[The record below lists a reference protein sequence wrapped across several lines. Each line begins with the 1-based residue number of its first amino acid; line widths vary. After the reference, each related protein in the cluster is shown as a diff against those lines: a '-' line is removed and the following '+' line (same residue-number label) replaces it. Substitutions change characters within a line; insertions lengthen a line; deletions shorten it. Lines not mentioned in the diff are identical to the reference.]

1 MKKDTAVVL
10 ASTKDYLYATSNVL
24 IGLTKCSPDFA
35 TDIILFNDGI
45 DEIYKNK
52 LNQLTKNIIYK
63 LYNNDY
69 FISKTNLKIETL
81 PRLKRFSLLAYA
93 RYEIFD
99 LLKYYKKILYIDC
112 DMLIQKDISK
122 VKKFGPISLQRHN
135 KTLAYCFNTDKKE
148 IEGVDTSLYSYMNS
162 YIYINDNLNH
172 YEILTDECYQLT
184 QKYILNST
192 LPDLA
197 IISILLYKYNI
208 TPNEA
213 PRSIHA
219 LHTAKESYDSCM
231 VHPINGLKW
240 KFWSNPL
247 MRQLYPLWQENYEEW
262 IKMGGQKY
270 EGPQYYLSDFPKEKD
285 KIFKNYKNE
294 LFYRDLYL
302 KNKDRLPLNILPNI
316 SANKSYL
323 QFFIK
328 NIDEKIHYEIL
339 EKKYV
344 CLHCESEEFRKSF
357 YLKNIFKNIY
367 QKIYN
372 EKYKVDYNEQK
383 LSITIVSC
391 EKNIF
396 DDLLFLIT
404 TSYPFFMVNEENDN
418 LNNKNLINNYDSRY
432 VQNKFDSK
440 FEHIT
445 TEENLLNFSI
455 LHKDN
460 ISLHSQLI
468 QINNTLKNIAH
479 YLINDSIKYSFICEG
494 KIITMEFPKYY
505 INDYIQQQIIRFGTF
520 YEFKQLKKISAYL
533 PKNAVIID
541 AGANIGNHTLF
552 FAKIIQA
559 KKIYSFEPIPLTFN
573 ILENNI
579 KINSVT
585 DKVNLFNFGLG
596 EIETFASVKRAAPSN
611 IGATYLETQTNDR
624 DNLIKIKTIDS
635 LNLEHVDLIKVDVE
649 GMEISLLKGAAQLI
663 KKFHPIIYVECHN
676 GHETIQNELNSYGYT
691 LEHAFSK
698 KEFLFK

>member
-1 MKKDTAVVL
+1 MKQDTAIVL

-24 IGLTKCSPDFA
+24 IGLKKFSPDFA

-63 LYNNDY
+63 KYDNSY

-112 DMLIQKDISK
+112 DMLIQKDISQIK
-122 VKKFGPISLQRHN
+122 NFGPISLQKYN
-135 KTLAYCFNTDKKE
+135 KTLAYCFNIDKKE
-148 IEGVDTSLYSYMNS
+148 IEGIDTSLYSYTNS
-162 YIYINDNLNH
+162 YIYINDNLDQ
-172 YEILTDECYQLT
+172 YELLTNECYQLT
-184 QKYILNST
+184 QKYIYNST

-197 IISILLYKYNI
+197 IISLLLYKYNI
-208 TPNEA
+208 VPNEA
-213 PRSIHA
+213 PHSIHA

-231 VHPINGLKW
+231 VQPVNGPKW

-262 IKMGGQKY
+262 IKIGGQKY
-270 EGPQYYLSDFPKEKD
+270 DGPQYYLADFPKEKD

-294 LFYRDLYL
+294 LFYREIYL
-302 KNKDRLPLNILPNI
+302 KNKDRLPVNILPNI

-339 EKKYV
+339 GKKYV
-344 CLHCESEEFRKSF
+344 CLHCESEKFRKSF
-357 YLKNIFKNIY
+357 YLKKIFKNIY
-367 QKIYN
+367 QKIN
-372 EKYKVDYNEQK
+372 NGEHIIDYNEQK
-383 LSITIVSC
+383 LSIVIESC

-396 DDLLFLIT
+396 DDLLFLII
-404 TSYPFFMVNEENDN
+404 TSYPFFMTSEENDK
-418 LNNKNLINNYDSRY
+418 LNNEYLTNNHKSRHI
-432 VQNKFDSK
+432 QDKFDLKHESLTPEK
-440 FEHIT
+440 NYF
-445 TEENLLNFSI
+445 NFNI

-460 ISLHSQLI
+460 ISLHSQLV
-468 QINNTLKNIAH
+468 QINNTLKNITH
-479 YLINDSIKYSFICEG
+479 YLINDNINYSFICEG
-494 KIITMEFPKYY
+494 QIITMQFPKCY

-520 YEFKQLKKISAYL
+520 YEFKQLKKISEYL
-533 PKNAVIID
+533 PQNGIIID

-552 FAKIIQA
+552 FAKILQA

-579 KINSVT
+579 KINNIT

-596 EIETFASVKRAAPSN
+596 EIETFASVKSASPSN
-611 IGATYLETQTNDR
+611 IGATYLETQINDR
-624 DNLIKIKTIDS
+624 HNSIKIKTLDS

-649 GMEISLLKGAAQLI
+649 GMELSLLKGAVQLI
-663 KKFHPIIYVECHN
+663 KKCHPLIYIECHN
-676 GHETIQNELNSYGYT
+676 GYEIIQNELNSYGYS
-691 LEHAFSK
+691 LEHTFSK